1 MWKKA
6 GPPHHPVVHGEL
18 SSGPQQTQSPKK
30 RSAAAPAAANDEGSD
45 EEDEA
50 RLKRLRNLP
59 WPTKSLP
66 SEAGNDEKPAGYF
79 LYPLVTVDLSTNQ
92 STAAPAGTKRII
104 KGANT
109 ARAPE
114 LCCWKCLPSGAIK
127 LNIDA
132 AVARDSTSLAVVARD
147 DHGQALQLADSEKF
161 RRIIVEEDV
170 KVCFDALNGDPCNTN
185 WREANEVAHSLA
197 KFVPTSKSSYF
208 SWNVSSLPKAA

>member
-1 MWKKA
+1 MTRRKRSTAASAKAQKMWKRA

-59 WPTKSLP
+59 WPPKSLP

-92 STAAPAGTKRII
+92 STAAPAGTQKDESRSR
-104 KGANT
+104 KALRN
-109 ARAPE
+109 
-114 LCCWKCLPSGAIK
+114 LPWPPP
-127 LNIDA
+127 LEDN
-132 AVARDSTSLAVVARD
+132 
-147 DHGQALQLADSEKF
+147 DHHGPALRWS
-161 RRIIVEEDV
+161 
-170 KVCFDALNGDPCNTN
+170 
-185 WREANEVAHSLA
+185 
-197 KFVPTSKSSYF
+197 
-208 SWNVSSLPKAA
+208 

>member
-1 MWKKA
+1 MNITAQKMWKKA

-59 WPTKSLP
+59 WPPKSLP

-104 KGANT
+104 K
-109 ARAPE
+109 
-114 LCCWKCLPSGAIK
+114 
-127 LNIDA
+127 
-132 AVARDSTSLAVVARD
+132 
-147 DHGQALQLADSEKF
+147 
-161 RRIIVEEDV
+161 V
-170 KVCFDALNGDPCNTN
+170 KKKP
-185 WREANEVAHSLA
+185 
-197 KFVPTSKSSYF
+197 
-208 SWNVSSLPKAA
+208 

>member
-1 MWKKA
+1 MVYGKAQKMWKKA

-59 WPTKSLP
+59 WPPKSLP

-92 STAAPAGTKRII
+92 STAAPAGTKNDNQGQEKDLR
-104 KGANT
+104 N
-109 ARAPE
+109 
-114 LCCWKCLPSGAIK
+114 LPWPPP
-127 LNIDA
+127 LEDN
-132 AVARDSTSLAVVARD
+132 
-147 DHGQALQLADSEKF
+147 DHHSPALRWS
-161 RRIIVEEDV
+161 
-170 KVCFDALNGDPCNTN
+170 
-185 WREANEVAHSLA
+185 
-197 KFVPTSKSSYF
+197 
-208 SWNVSSLPKAA
+208 

>member
-1 MWKKA
+1 MWKKKA

-59 WPTKSLP
+59 WPPKSLP

-104 KGANT
+104 KVKKSLEKSAMATTTRGQRPPRPST
-109 ARAPE
+109 PVVLAP
-114 LCCWKCLPSGAIK
+114 PH
-127 LNIDA
+127 
-132 AVARDSTSLAVVARD
+132 
-147 DHGQALQLADSEKF
+147 HG
-161 RRIIVEEDV
+161 
-170 KVCFDALNGDPCNTN
+170 T
-185 WREANEVAHSLA
+185 
-197 KFVPTSKSSYF
+197 
-208 SWNVSSLPKAA
+208 

>member
-1 MWKKA
+1 MNITVPENMVYGSPENVEKA

-59 WPTKSLP
+59 WPPKSLP

-92 STAAPAGTKRII
+92 STAAPAGTQKD
-104 KGANT
+104 NQ
-109 ARAPE
+109 
-114 LCCWKCLPSGAIK
+114 
-127 LNIDA
+127 
-132 AVARDSTSLAVVARD
+132 
-147 DHGQALQLADSEKF
+147 GQEK
-161 RRIIVEEDV
+161 
-170 KVCFDALNGDPCNTN
+170 P
-185 WREANEVAHSLA
+185 
-197 KFVPTSKSSYF
+197 
-208 SWNVSSLPKAA
+208 

>member
-1 MWKKA
+1 MLLWRIGLGA
-6 GPPHHPVVHGEL
+6 L
-18 SSGPQQTQSPKK
+18 
-30 RSAAAPAAANDEGSD
+30 
-45 EEDEA
+45 
-50 RLKRLRNLP
+50 
-59 WPTKSLP
+59 PTKKML
-66 SEAGNDEKPAGYF
+66 ALKMGNMDTLCQLCGKAEESDVHLFFECHVSKEIWFGCSWSIRIDRLNLSYNEK
-79 LYPLVTVDLSTNQ
+79 
-92 STAAPAGTKRII
+92 I
-104 KGANT
+104 GANT